1 MTQGKSQVN
10 PQGITDSNNW
20 VYING
25 LGERNEGNIS
35 KSDILSAISFD
46 KTGNYLAVGDNG
58 GRVII
63 FKYIDLK
70 NSRYFDYRYFTEIQ
84 SHEPEFDHL
93 KSIELD
99 EKINSIEFIN
109 NQSSSLK
116 MLTTNDRVIKLWK
129 FDYKVHRKV
138 SKSSIG
144 PDGQIIIP
152 KSRLVDEGYESV
164 EKMQYKFCHNY
175 NINSM
180 SSSPDGENF
189 LSADDL
195 RVNLWNVEN
204 NNLAFNLVDLKPPN
218 IEELSEVI
226 THVEY
231 HPKRSDIFL
240 FSSSKG
246 YISRC
251 DLRVNSVYKSFA
263 TKFQVDDDPSRKHF
277 FTDII
282 NSISRAKFSPTDDN
296 YIYSRDYLSV

>member
-1 MTQGKSQVN
+1 MKPSDYLPQMTQGKSQVN

-144 PDGQIIIP
+144 PDG
-152 KSRLVDEGYESV
+152 
-164 EKMQYKFCHNY
+164 
-175 NINSM
+175 
-180 SSSPDGENF
+180 
-189 LSADDL
+189 
-195 RVNLWNVEN
+195 
-204 NNLAFNLVDLKPPN
+204 
-218 IEELSEVI
+218 
-226 THVEY
+226 
-231 HPKRSDIFL
+231 
-240 FSSSKG
+240 
-246 YISRC
+246 
-251 DLRVNSVYKSFA
+251 
-263 TKFQVDDDPSRKHF
+263 
-277 FTDII
+277 
-282 NSISRAKFSPTDDN
+282 
-296 YIYSRDYLSV
+296 